1 MITEIASSNNKQ
13 KKLTLEREKYKD
25 RKHKT
30 YIIKK
35 EHTF

>member
-13 KKLTLEREKYKD
+13 KTLTLEREKYKD

-30 YIIKK
+30 YTIKK
-35 EHTF
+35 EYEF